1 MSTPLALT
9 ITVLLLAGNAFFV
22 GAEFAITSS
31 RRAQLEP
38 LAEAGDKRAV
48 TALWALQHV
57 SRMLAAAQ
65 LGVTLC
71 STGLGIVAEPALAH
85 LLTPAVELV
94 GLGHAAAHGVAIV
107 IALVVVVYLHVVA
120 GEMVPKNLS
129 IAAPE
134 HAARLLAPPLVAF
147 SRAAGPVITALNGFA
162 NGFLHLF
169 GVETKEEV
177 AATFNAE
184 EVASIVERSTSEGVL
199 DDDTGLLSGA
209 LEFSEETAGSVMVPL
224 RDLVVLEEGCTP
236 EDVERAVA
244 STGFSRFP
252 LVAPRE
258 TAPPAPGS
266 VPTDGVAAGAGSVP
280 TSPAGREPLRTRT
293 DDDPREEAP
302 GAVGRTVTGYLHLKD
317 VLYADAEQD
326 TAVRTRPVPTWRSR
340 ALVPVHEPDEV
351 EDVLVAMQRTGAHLG
366 RVEDSSGRMVGVVFL
381 EDILEELVGEVN
393 DAMQREE
400 YQRRD

>member
-224 RDLVVLEEGCTP
+224 HELVVLEEGCTP

-258 TAPPAPGS
+258 TAPLAAVAGEGDGAAAAVAPAAH
-266 VPTDGVAAGAGSVP
+266 T
-280 TSPAGREPLRTRT
+280 GRAPLPSRTEDEAEP
-293 DDDPREEAP
+293 EAP

-326 TAVRTRPVPTWRSR
+326 TAVRTRPVPAWRSR
-340 ALVPVHEPDEV
+340 ALVPVHEADEV

-393 DAMQREE
+393 DAMQREQ